1 MSFRSATLVACIL
14 TFLLG
19 CEAPE
24 GTDPSAGAAT
34 DAVGAAE
41 TQSGDSAIVARI
53 GDATITAEELDQ
65 WIKDDLFNRETAGGN
80 GAKVFEVRSQA
91 LARMVQTRVF
101 EAEAARR
108 GTTEDE
114 LLAAEIEALG
124 EVTDEEIDAFY
135 QERIDQMSGLPIEQV
150 SGRIGEYLK
159 QQKGIEVIE
168 KFVLA
173 ANAEILL
180 QQPRVDIAAD
190 GPSKGPAD
198 AAVTIIEFS
207 DFQCPY
213 CSRALPVL
221 EEVLNLYPN
230 DVRVVYRHLPLDSI
244 HPRARV
250 AAEASLCADD
260 QGKFWEYHDV
270 LFANNRALE
279 DEDLRGN
286 AETVGLDVDA
296 FLQCMTEERYAVK
309 VEADLEAGRAVG
321 LSGTPAF
328 FVNGLLLSGARPVED
343 FVRLIDLEL
352 GRSSEESD
360 AS

>member
-1 MSFRSATLVACIL
+1 
-14 TFLLG
+14 
-19 CEAPE
+19 
-24 GTDPSAGAAT
+24 
-34 DAVGAAE
+34 
-41 TQSGDSAIVARI
+41 
-53 GDATITAEELDQ
+53 
-65 WIKDDLFNRETAGGN
+65 
-80 GAKVFEVRSQA
+80 
-91 LARMVQTRVF
+91 
-101 EAEAARR
+101 
-108 GTTEDE
+108 
-114 LLAAEIEALG
+114 
-124 EVTDEEIDAFY
+124 
-135 QERIDQMSGLPIEQV
+135 MSGLPIEQV

-159 QQKGIEVIE
+159 QQKSIEVIE

-173 ANAEILL
+173 ANAEVLL

-213 CSRALPVL
+213 CSRALPAL
-221 EEVLNLYPN
+221 EEVMNLYPN
-230 DVRVVYRHLPLDSI
+230 DVRIVYRHLPLDNI

-286 AETVGLDVDA
+286 AETVGLDIDA
-296 FLQCMTEERYAVK
+296 FTQCMTEERHAVK